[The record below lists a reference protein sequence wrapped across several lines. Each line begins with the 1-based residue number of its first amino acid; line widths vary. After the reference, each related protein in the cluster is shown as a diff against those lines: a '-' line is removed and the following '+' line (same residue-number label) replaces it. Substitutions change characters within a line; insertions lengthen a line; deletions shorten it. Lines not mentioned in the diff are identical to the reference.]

1 MAFKLSPEQLELKNS
16 IRRLLQ
22 NTVTSE
28 YLRKRMSSN
37 TPSDPEVWNSLIELG
52 VFAYFSSTDE
62 DLKPTFKDLSILSEE
77 CGRALLPEALVNCLF
92 SGVYLINQVAEKQ
105 AAEKS
110 LLFEDVKKQK
120 LEEGER
126 LTCYASVVTNDLKV
140 KKVKGS
146 TIVSG
151 SLRFVAGAAECRFV
165 SFVSDN
171 DFFVLDLTTSK
182 NVLIEKESTLD
193 ESLKRYKV
201 SLSNAE
207 CSKLEAIETPVFQ
220 NLDSILQAAEISG
233 ACSKMLELTNRFV
246 KEREQ
251 FGVPVGSFQAVQH
264 KLSDMFLKVEAL
276 SALVDFAAWAA
287 DESRDQLDLSA
298 MAAINYARQV
308 GPEIAEVA
316 IQLHGGMGFT
326 WEADLHLYLRRIQ
339 TLVALNDPGDGAY
352 KKVLELAQD

>member
-16 IRRLLQ
+16 CRRLLQ
-22 NTVTSE
+22 DTVTSE
-28 YLRKRMSSN
+28 YLRKRISSSA
-37 TPSDPEVWNSLIELG
+37 PSDPKVWNSLIELG

-62 DLKPTFKDLSILSEE
+62 DLKPSFKDLSILSEE

-92 SGVYLINQVAEKQ
+92 SGVYLVNQVADKQ
-105 AAEKS
+105 AAGIS
-110 LLFEDVKKQK
+110 LLFEDLHKQR
-120 LEEGER
+120 LEEGAR
-126 LTCYASVVTNDLKV
+126 LTCYSSVITNDLKV
-140 KKVKGS
+140 KKIKDS
-146 TIVSG
+146 TVASG
-151 SLRFVAGAAECRFV
+151 SLRFVAGAAECHFV
-165 SFVSDN
+165 SFISN
-171 DFFVLDLTTSK
+171 TDFFVINLTPLKKTS
-182 NVLIEKESTLD
+182 IELESTLD
-193 ESLKRYKV
+193 QSIKRYNV
-201 SLSNAE
+201 LLSEAE
-207 CSKLEAIETPVFQ
+207 CVKVEGVDASVFQ

-233 ACSKMLELTNRFV
+233 ACSKMLELTNKFV

-339 TLVALNDPGDGAY
+339 TLIALSDPGDSAY
-352 KKVLELAQD
+352 KRVLELAQD